1 MMDDSRGAGVRIPPP
16 VVFIL
21 FIFCAL
27 GLSSIYPIDIHF
39 PVALAYSGVVISIS
53 GLLLLLYLATLFKR
67 VKTNIEPWKP
77 TTKIISTGIYAYSR
91 NPIYLAFC
99 TIPLGLG
106 LFFSHIWLML
116 SVIPA
121 CISVLSKSRQALVV
135 GDLGLKFDNLV
146 CEFVYKGIKHDTGS
160 CNIGCKT

>member
-16 VVFIL
+16 LVFIF
-21 FIFCAL
+21 FILCGL
-27 GLSSIYPIDIHF
+27 GLGTLYPLDIHF
-39 PVALAYSGVVISIS
+39 PALLTYLGAAMSVL
-53 GLLLLLYLATLFKR
+53 GLMVLLYLATLFKR

-77 TTKIISTGIYAYSR
+77 TSKIISTGIYAYSR

-121 CISVLSKSRQALVV
+121 CIGVYYLAIRAEEAYLTEKFGDEYLAYRSRVRRWL
-135 GDLGLKFDNLV
+135 
-146 CEFVYKGIKHDTGS
+146 
-160 CNIGCKT
+160 

>member
-1 MMDDSRGAGVRIPPP
+1 
-16 VVFIL
+16 
-21 FIFCAL
+21 
-27 GLSSIYPIDIHF
+27 
-39 PVALAYSGVVISIS
+39 
-53 GLLLLLYLATLFKR
+53 KR

-121 CISVLSKSRQALVV
+121 CISVYYLAIRPEEAYLTEKFGDEYLAYRSRVRRWL
-135 GDLGLKFDNLV
+135 
-146 CEFVYKGIKHDTGS
+146 
-160 CNIGCKT
+160 

>member
-16 VVFIL
+16 VVFIF

-121 CISVLSKSRQALVV
+121 CISVYYLAIRPEEAYLTEKFGDEYLAYRSRVRRWL
-135 GDLGLKFDNLV
+135 
-146 CEFVYKGIKHDTGS
+146 
-160 CNIGCKT
+160 